1 MISLLSKRISNF
13 LCKICIIEKNEVTLY
28 QYGFEIIISTLIGF
42 MITVVI
48 GGLFHMLLYS
58 LLYYIIFVFLRLY
71 TGGFHANTYLMCN
84 LVYLVIAV
92 SVLGISKVAIVT
104 NKYPLIVH
112 ILIILTSVFTVI
124 WLAPIENKNKPL
136 SVKKRERNKK
146 ISIASI
152 IVLSIFACIMFFLMK
167 SIAIVTTFTLLAI
180 SVLIVAST
188 DEKGGEC
195 NE

>member
-1 MISLLSKRISNF
+1 
-13 LCKICIIEKNEVTLY
+13 
-28 QYGFEIIISTLIGF
+28 
-42 MITVVI
+42 
-48 GGLFHMLLYS
+48 MLLYS

-84 LVYLVIAV
+84 LVYLVITV